1 MSRLS
6 GNINWTGDNN
16 TAPTKKEPV
25 KVVKSE
31 MTPAKKQKA
40 MEGITKKLEAL
51 KTDCDN
57 LYRENPTSEL
67 SSAMTLLSSFQ
78 FNIDKLKSGK

>member
-6 GNINWTGDNN
+6 GKINWTGDID
-16 TAPTKKEPV
+16 TSKPKATVV
-25 KVVKSE
+25 KVDKNE
-31 MTPAKKQKA
+31 MTPAKREKA
-40 MEGITKKLEAL
+40 MESILKKLDGL
-51 KTDCDN
+51 KTECDT
-57 LYRENPTSEL
+57 LYKSNPTSEL

>member
-6 GNINWTGDNN
+6 GNINWTGDNDK
-16 TAPTKKEPV
+16 APTKKEPA

-40 MEGITKKLEAL
+40 MDSILKKLDGL
-51 KTDCDN
+51 KTECDN